1 MSKKLGLAL
10 GAGGSRGVTHIGVL
24 KALEEEGIRPDY
36 IAGCSMGS
44 VVGACYANGMTV
56 ERMLSTVLKLK
67 TVHLMDF
74 AVFPEPRPGFFKGD
88 KMLNLLLKNLGDV
101 TFDELKIP
109 FRCVATDVCSG
120 KTILLSEG
128 KVVPCVRASS
138 SIPILFKPYEM
149 DGKMLVDGGVLCR
162 VPAQQVRDMGADV
175 VIAVDALANSY
186 ESVTE
191 VKGIIAMIL
200 RLYDIMDSNNVDM
213 IRELNPNAYDLWIAP
228 EIKGMNQY
236 STKDVERAY
245 EEGYAL
251 TKANIDK
258 IKQLLA

>member
-24 KALEEEGIRPDY
+24 KALEEEGIHPDY

-74 AVFPEPRPGFFKGD
+74 AVLPEPRPGFFKGD